1 MISGATISRATILR
15 IMRTVFGVSLL
26 LSAGAM
32 FAETSQRA
40 DVLPLTTKSAEVR
53 RLVEKAWDL
62 DLDQVQQE
70 QAIEVLRKAVKI
82 DPNFAMGHELLSQTS
97 LDPAEQVREQQK
109 AFACRSHASAAERS
123 IIEWLQDANDHKL
136 IPAITKMN
144 DVLSRYPRDKW
155 VVFLANWWLT
165 QQTQYERAIAVFEN
179 SGLDSPGLMNNVA
192 YTYAYTRQFEKSFAL
207 MDKYVAA
214 LPKDPNPQ
222 DSYAEILRMAG
233 RFDQAI
239 EHYRAALA
247 IDPTFYSSQFGIADT
262 YSVMGDQ
269 ARARREYEIGFRK
282 FPLPELHRI
291 QWRTREAITFVR
303 GGDYA
308 GANRAFRE
316 IVVYAQAMHMSQPEA
331 EAWRQM
337 ALYQQHP
344 KRALALLTKA
354 QAAVEQ
360 GNNAMAAAL
369 QQELAQILRAGVEVE
384 IDMGN
389 KEMMASSL
397 AHLAR
402 MSRNSSDKIIDSAYH
417 GAAGAVLFSDHK
429 YADAIAHLEED
440 TNNPFSLQLLA
451 EAYQKTGDSSD
462 AQRTT
467 ETLANFNDPTVE
479 QALVVPAFRKCYQD
493 PSCNTN
499 FKGVSLRK
507 SFPRTF

>member
-1 MISGATISRATILR
+1 MILGATILR
-15 IMRTVFGVSLL
+15 IMRTVFAVSLFF
-26 LSAGAM
+26 SAGSV
-32 FAETSQRA
+32 FAQTSQRA

-62 DLDQVQQE
+62 DLDQVEQE

-109 AFACRSHASAAERS
+109 AFACRSHASAAERLV
-123 IIEWLQDANDHKL
+123 IEWLQDANDHKL

-144 DVLSRYPRDKW
+144 DVLSRYPHDKW

-165 QQTQYERAIAVFEN
+165 QQTQYDRAIAVFEN
-179 SGLDSPGLMNNVA
+179 SGLDSPGLMNNTA
-192 YTYAYTRQFEKSFAL
+192 YTYAYSRQFEKSFAL

-214 LPKDPNPQ
+214 LPQDPNPQ

-262 YSVMGDQ
+262 YSLMGDQ
-269 ARARREYEIGFRK
+269 TRARREYEIGFRK

-291 QWRTREAITFVR
+291 QWRTREATTFVR

-337 ALYQQHP
+337 AIYQQRP
-344 KRALALLTKA
+344 RRALALLAKA
-354 QAAVEQ
+354 QAAVEH
-360 GNNAMAAAL
+360 GNNAMTAAL
-369 QQELAQILRAGVEVE
+369 QQELAQILRARVDVAVE
-384 IDMGN
+384 IGN
-389 KEMMASSL
+389 QQMITSTL
-397 AHLAR
+397 AQLER
-402 MSRNSSDKIIDSAYH
+402 MSETSNDKIIDSAYH
-417 GAAGAVLFSDHK
+417 GAAGAVLFSGQK
-429 YADAIAHLEED
+429 YTDAIAHLEED
-440 TNNPFSLQLLA
+440 INNPFSLQLLA
-451 EAYQKTGDSSD
+451 EAYQKSGDSSA

-493 PSCNTN
+493 PSCNSN
-499 FKGVSLRK
+499 LKGVSLKK
-507 SFPRTF
+507 SFPRTL

>member
-1 MISGATISRATILR
+1 MR
-15 IMRTVFGVSLL
+15 IMRTVFGVSLFFF
-26 LSAGAM
+26 AGSV
-32 FAETSQRA
+32 FAQTSQRA

-62 DLDQVQQE
+62 DLDQVEQE

-144 DVLSRYPRDKW
+144 DVLSRYPHDKW

-165 QQTQYERAIAVFEN
+165 QQTQYDRAIAVFEN

-262 YSVMGDQ
+262 YALMGDQ

-291 QWRTREAITFVR
+291 QWRTREATTFVR

-316 IVVYAQAMHMSQPEA
+316 IIVYAQAMHMSQPEA

-337 ALYQQHP
+337 AIYQQRP
-344 KRALALLTKA
+344 RRARALALLAKA
-354 QAAVEQ
+354 QAAVEH
-360 GNNAMAAAL
+360 GNNAMTAAL
-369 QQELAQILRAGVEVE
+369 QQELAQILRARVDVAVE
-384 IDMGN
+384 IGN
-389 KEMMASSL
+389 QQMITSTL
-397 AHLAR
+397 AQLER
-402 MSRNSSDKIIDSAYH
+402 MSETSNDKIIDSAYH
-417 GAAGAVLFSDHK
+417 GAAGAVLFSGQK
-429 YADAIAHLEED
+429 YTDAIAHLEED
-440 TNNPFSLQLLA
+440 INNPFSLQLLA
-451 EAYQKTGDSSD
+451 EAYQKSGDSSA

-493 PSCNTN
+493 PSCNSN
-499 FKGVSLRK
+499 LKGVSLKK
-507 SFPRTF
+507 SFPRTL

>member
-1 MISGATISRATILR
+1 M
-15 IMRTVFGVSLL
+15 MRTVFAVSLL
-26 LSAGAM
+26 FSAGTV
-32 FAETSQRA
+32 FAQTSQRA
-40 DVLPLTTKSAEVR
+40 DVLPLTTKSEEVR

-62 DLDQVQQE
+62 DLDQVEQA
-70 QAIEVLRKAVKI
+70 QAIEVLRKALKI

-144 DVLSRYPRDKW
+144 DVLSRYPHDKW

-192 YTYAYTRQFEKSFAL
+192 YTYAYSRQFEKSFAL

-239 EHYRAALA
+239 EHYRAALGHRSQLLFVA
-247 IDPTFYSSQFGIADT
+247 IRNRGHVLADGRPGAGAPGVRNWLQEIFSAGT
-262 YSVMGDQ
+262 APHSMAGPERPSPMC
-269 ARARREYEIGFRK
+269 ARATMLERTAPSRTL
-282 FPLPELHRI
+282 PLR
-291 QWRTREAITFVR
+291 AI
-303 GGDYA
+303 A
-308 GANRAFRE
+308 K
-316 IVVYAQAMHMSQPEA
+316 HMSQPEA

-337 ALYQQHP
+337 AMYQQRP
-344 KRALALLTKA
+344 KQAIALLAKA

-369 QQELAQILRAGVEVE
+369 QQELAQILRARVDVAVE
-384 IDMGN
+384 MGN
-389 KEMMASSL
+389 QQMITSTL
-397 AHLAR
+397 AQLER
-402 MSRNSSDKIIDSAYH
+402 MSETSNDKIIDSAYH
-417 GAAGAVLFSDHK
+417 GAAGAVLFSGHK
-429 YADAIAHLEED
+429 YTDAIAHLEED
-440 TNNPFSLQLLA
+440 INNPFSLQLLA
-451 EAYQKTGDSSD
+451 EAYQKTGDSSE

-493 PSCNTN
+493 PSCNSN
-499 FKGVSLRK
+499 LKGVSLKK
-507 SFPRTF
+507 SFPRTL